1 MNKGMLS
8 AVTVIDMTEG
18 VAGPYAASLLGDMGA
33 NVIKVERSEGDW
45 SRTAGGNTIGTVG
58 STQFVALNRN
68 KRDIS
73 LDISTADG
81 LRIIERM
88 VSQADVLLSNFRAG
102 VMGKLGLDY
111 ARCKTLRPDL
121 VYCTI
126 SGFGQDGP
134 YAQFPASDTILQA
147 LSGVMNLVG
156 EANGPPLRVGF
167 PLIDLAAANSAVQ
180 AVLGALF
187 ARLSG
192 QGGRQI
198 DISLMAAAMALMN
211 VTFTD
216 YLASGRLP
224 QRHGNQNAAHAPA
237 GAFVTGDSRYITV
250 AILRDAHWKKLCAA
264 LDMPELADDPRF
276 INNGL
281 RVANRTILD
290 AIITPIFQSKPAEFW
305 IEQLRAADILC
316 GPINTFADIMADHD
330 LAACLPLIDPKLDG
344 VTRIM
349 GNPIRLDGAYFTA
362 TQPAPARGQHTR
374 EVLSEFGFDT
384 AEIEGFL
391 HSGGA
396 YALDTPASLVTPA
409 TLSAPPA
416 S

>member
-45 SRTAGGNTIGTVG
+45 SRSAGGNTIGTVG

-134 YAQFPASDTILQA
+134 YAQFPASDTILLA

-167 PLIDLAAANSAVQ
+167 PLIDLAAANSAGP
-180 AVLGALF
+180 VLIVFL
-187 ARLSG
+187 
-192 QGGRQI
+192 GR
-198 DISLMAAAMALMN
+198 
-211 VTFTD
+211 
-216 YLASGRLP
+216 R
-224 QRHGNQNAAHAPA
+224 
-237 GAFVTGDSRYITV
+237 
-250 AILRDAHWKKLCAA
+250 
-264 LDMPELADDPRF
+264 
-276 INNGL
+276 
-281 RVANRTILD
+281 
-290 AIITPIFQSKPAEFW
+290 
-305 IEQLRAADILC
+305 
-316 GPINTFADIMADHD
+316 
-330 LAACLPLIDPKLDG
+330 
-344 VTRIM
+344 
-349 GNPIRLDGAYFTA
+349 
-362 TQPAPARGQHTR
+362 
-374 EVLSEFGFDT
+374 
-384 AEIEGFL
+384 
-391 HSGGA
+391 
-396 YALDTPASLVTPA
+396 
-409 TLSAPPA
+409 
-416 S
+416 